1 MKPAISVFCF
11 LPTGCSNAV
20 RGAIVP
26 TGASPRP
33 VPTLD
38 LAQLEAALHH
48 YVDNSVAAAT
58 KLSYAT
64 AQRRYLSFCAAA
76 GVTQPFPATENVLCR
91 YVTYLGQ
98 QNLKHKTIKAYLSG
112 LRFTQIH
119 LGGGNP
125 FQNDAM
131 PQLEYVLK
139 GIKRVQ
145 ARQAEPPSQRLPI
158 TGDIMR
164 SLHTVWISECPDPD
178 NVMLWAAA
186 CVGFFGFLREGEF
199 TSPSANAF
207 DPEVHLCLSDI
218 ALDSH
223 TSPTMVRLRI
233 KQSKTDPFR
242 LGVDVFLG
250 STGAIICPIQAIIQY
265 IAVCSPNPGPLFVT
279 QDGSPLTRAMLVTRL
294 HTALQQAGIPSGQY
308 SGHSFRIGAATTA
321 AKSGMEDSLIQTLG
335 RWKSEA
341 YKIYIRIPRQELA
354 AASASLLSRK

>member
-1 MKPAISVFCF
+1 MLLRMLCHETSYQCF
-11 LPTGCSNAV
+11 LLPAH
-20 RGAIVP
+20 RMP

-38 LAQLEAALHH
+38 LTQLEAALHH
-48 YVDNSVAAAT
+48 YVGNSVAAAT
-58 KLSYAT
+58 KSSYAT

-76 GVTQPFPATENVLCR
+76 AITQPFPASEIVLCR

-145 ARQAEPPSQRLPI
+145 ARQAEPQKSKTPYHR
-158 TGDIMR
+158 G
-164 SLHTVWISECPDPD
+164 HNAVWISEHPDPD
-178 NVMLWAAA
+178 NL
-186 CVGFFGFLREGEF
+186 G
-199 TSPSANAF
+199 
-207 DPEVHLCLSDI
+207 LSDI

-233 KQSKTDPFR
+233 KQSTTDPFR

-250 STGAIICPIQAIIQY
+250 STGANICPVQAIIQY
-265 IAVCSPNPGPLFVT
+265 IAVRSPNPGPLFVT
-279 QDGSPLTRAMLVTRL
+279 QEGSPLTRAMLVTRL

-308 SGHSFRIGAATTA
+308 SGHSFRIGAAITA
-321 AKSGMEDSLIQTLG
+321 AKNGMEDSLIQTLG

-341 YKIYIRIPRQELA
+341 YKIYILIPRQELA

>member
-1 MKPAISVFCF
+1 M
-11 LPTGCSNAV
+11 
-20 RGAIVP
+20 
-26 TGASPRP
+26 
-33 VPTLD
+33 
-38 LAQLEAALHH
+38 
-48 YVDNSVAAAT
+48 
-58 KLSYAT
+58 
-64 AQRRYLSFCAAA
+64 
-76 GVTQPFPATENVLCR
+76 LCR

-145 ARQAEPPSQRLPI
+145 ARPAEPPNQRLPI

-164 SLHTVWISECPDPD
+164 SLHAVWISEHPDPD

-186 CVGFFGFLREGEF
+186 CVGFFGFLRAGEF

-207 DPEVHLCLSDI
+207 NPEVHLGLSDI

-250 STGAIICPIQAIIQY
+250 STGANICPVQAIIQY
-265 IAVCSPNPGPLFVT
+265 IAVRSPNPGPLFVT
-279 QDGSPLTRAMLVTRL
+279 QEGSPPLTHAMLVTRL

-321 AKSGMEDSLIQTLG
+321 AKNGMEDSLIQTLG
-335 RWKSEA
+335 S
-341 YKIYIRIPRQELA
+341 QELA